1 MANADQPTTE
11 ETQMPQIL
19 LETAGRRRGLILLCG
34 DRYSGLSATASALW
48 KKIAAGD
55 RHGLYLTS
63 GEMFPRIDLP
73 VGVKTID
80 ADRETSVEARREIAA
95 ADVIFVDGSFD
106 RDRLDR
112 LCTWVEEGRLVVAL
126 QSAPAPLVALRRWLG
141 RLSGEGRAHMI
152 WRLCDTLQ
160 LCLGQMSVPALGG
173 DRMLAHEVILMT
185 PMLRAAL
192 ENENLHAADET
203 LKLGD
208 ETAGTVS
215 FNQSLLQH
223 LIRRR
228 IDMRTAFEATRD
240 PIDLDQ
246 LLKKV
251 GL

>member
-1 MANADQPTTE
+1 MADVEQLTPE
-11 ETQMPQIL
+11 EIQMPQIL
-19 LETAGRRRGLILLCG
+19 LETAARRRGLILLCG
-34 DRYSGLSATASALW
+34 DRFSGLAATAQALW
-48 KKIAAGD
+48 KKTATGD
-55 RHGLYLTS
+55 RRGVNLTS
-63 GEMFPRIDLP
+63 GGNQSIED
-73 VGVKTID
+73 
-80 ADRETSVEARREIAA
+80 
-95 ADVIFVDGSFD
+95 ADVIFVDGDFD

-112 LCTWVEEGRLVVAL
+112 LCTWVEEGRLVVVL

-141 RLSGEGRAHMI
+141 RLNGEGRAHMI
-152 WRLCDTLQ
+152 WRLCDALQ
-160 LCLGQMSVPALGG
+160 LCLGQMAVPGLGG
-173 DRMLAHEVILMT
+173 DRVLAHEVILMT
-185 PMLRAAL
+185 PLLRSAL
-192 ENENLHAADET
+192 ESENLHAADET